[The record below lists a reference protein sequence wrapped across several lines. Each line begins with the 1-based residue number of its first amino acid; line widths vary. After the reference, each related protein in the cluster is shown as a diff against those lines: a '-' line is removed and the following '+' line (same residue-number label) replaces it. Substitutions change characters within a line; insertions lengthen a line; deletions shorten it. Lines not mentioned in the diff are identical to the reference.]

1 MVRLY
6 GPFIVW
12 DYIRWRRKILRLY
25 YSLIIKGGDAKCCV
39 SFAVEVETQN
49 IASHLRWRWRRKI
62 LRLYV

>member
-49 IASHLRWRWRRKI
+49 IASLRVNPHQN
-62 LRLYV
+62 RLGASP